1 MNLTQSLRVGII
13 AGLIMIAFCISCS
26 GIESEDAG
34 HLQVEF
40 SPNYSLDANMGELY
54 SSEIPLTNL
63 SLQLESLETDIF
75 NDPRSTS
82 DWVRCLGD
90 YESRLRER
98 AVRLAHIEAQLR
110 EEWPELNDDERIKKT
125 RILEDLLRRQA
136 VHLYDFQ
143 YHLKKRYCHLTFSDQ
158 MEFLHSFED
167 LLDRESLLL
176 EGFEGFLHQLQNVQ
190 DQYQIE
196 FLASFEDLI
205 RRQAILLD
213 IYEDLLKTRCNEL
226 RLYKYVVRC
235 GEFRCGQNITY
246 NYVLSNI
253 CNCTFEG
260 VRIIDDRLGVVVEGV
275 SLRPYEK
282 KVFSKSTILNYTSGT
297 TVCNTASA
305 IGVDSDGFTI
315 FSPSN
320 EVCITIAEPLLN
332 HNLDLINLGSQKTI
346 AFASNSAIAENSILI
361 KKNQD
366 GRSSSN
372 NDTVNRDA
380 IRVGDQLAGA
390 HQNSKASNSIK
401 IVSNQG

>member
-282 KVFSKSTILNYTSGT
+282 KVFAKSTILNYTSGT

-332 HNLDLINLGSQKTI
+332 HNIDLINLGSQKTI

-372 NDTVNRDA
+372 NDNVNRDA

>member
-167 LLDRESLLL
+167 LLDRESMLL

>member
-1 MNLTQSLRVGII
+1 MNLTQNLRVGII
-13 AGLIMIAFCISCS
+13 ASLVMIAFCISCLGS
-26 GIESEDAG
+26 VSEDAG
-34 HLQVEF
+34 QFQIVF
-40 SPNYSLDANMGELY
+40 SPNCTLAENMRELY

-82 DWVRCLGD
+82 DWVRYLGD
-90 YESRLRER
+90 YESRLRGR
-98 AVRLAHIEAQLR
+98 AVRLAHIEEQLR
-110 EEWPELNDDERIKKT
+110 EEWPELNDDERITKT

-143 YHLKKRYCHLTFSDQ
+143 YHLKKKYCHLPISDQ
-158 MEFLHSFED
+158 EEFLHSFED
-167 LLDRESLLL
+167 LLDRESTLL
-176 EGFEGFLHQLQNVQ
+176 EGFEGFLHQMQNVQ

-246 NYVLSNI
+246 NYVLRNI

-260 VRIIDDRLGVVVEGV
+260 VRIIDDRLGVVVDGV

-282 KVFSKSTILNYTSGT
+282 KVFAKSTVLNYTSGT

-305 IGVDSDGFTI
+305 IGVDSYGFTI

-332 HNLDLINLGSQKTI
+332 HNFDSINLGNQKAMAI
-346 AFASNSAIAENSILI
+346 ASDPAIAENSILI

-366 GRSSSN
+366 GKSFSN

-390 HQNSKASNSIK
+390 YQNSKASNRIK